1 MNINVPSKH
10 SRAPA
15 VQSDLAAPKL
25 KTSFWLRATAAA
37 ALIAAAA
44 TPVLA
49 QSSDSKYW
57 AHVGPVSVRF
67 SSSADLTVGGAA
79 VPGASAE
86 LSNNTALG
94 FELGYDIT
102 PSVSLA
108 FTVGTPPTTTLRGKG
123 GPVDGIELGKVQ
135 YGPAVLTA
143 QYRFDLGG
151 FKPYLGVGVNRTLV
165 LKSRDGA
172 VANLDVKS
180 AWGSV
185 LQAGFDVPVSKEW
198 SVFLDVKKIFLKTK
212 GDGTLPAFG
221 GAPATA
227 DITAN
232 PLLVM
237 AGVGWRF

>member
-1 MNINVPSKH
+1 MTIHVPSKH
-10 SRAPA
+10 SRDAA
-15 VQSDLAAPKL
+15 LQSDRATTNL
-25 KTSFWLRATAAA
+25 KTSAWLRVTAATA
-37 ALIAAAA
+37 LLAAAA
-44 TPVLA
+44 TPALA
-49 QSSDSKYW
+49 QSTDSKYW

-94 FELGYDIT
+94 FELGYDIN

-123 GPVDGIELGKVQ
+123 GPVDGIELGKVK
-135 YGPAVLTA
+135 YGPAVLSA
-143 QYRFDLGG
+143 LYRFDLGS
-151 FKPYLGVGVNRTLV
+151 FKPYVGVGVNRTLV
-165 LKSRDGA
+165 LESRDGA

-185 LQAGFDVPVSKEW
+185 LQAGFDVPVSKDW
-198 SVFLDVKKIFLKTK
+198 SVFLDVKKVFLKTK

-227 DITAN
+227 DIKAN
-232 PLLVM
+232 PLLLM
-237 AGVGWRF
+237 AGVGMRF